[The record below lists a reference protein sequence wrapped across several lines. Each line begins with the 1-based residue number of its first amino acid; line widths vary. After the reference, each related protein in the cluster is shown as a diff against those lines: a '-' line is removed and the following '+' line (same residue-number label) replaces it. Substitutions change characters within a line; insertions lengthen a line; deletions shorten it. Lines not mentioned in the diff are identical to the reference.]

1 MTCIEIKDIATIQM
15 GYSFRSKL
23 EASEN
28 GNIKVIQMKDLLDDN
43 TVDCNGLMKIDMQTP
58 KEQHFARKRD
68 LLFRSRGQ
76 INTSAVILEN
86 PDDAIVASPLIRIR
100 ITNPETVLPEYLNWY
115 ISQTDAQRY
124 LTSMQAGTSVNMI
137 RSKQLEQMPVHIPS
151 LSIQKSIVELTAL
164 SARER
169 TILNT
174 LAELRNKYIST
185 LLIQLAKEGE
195 NYEKN

>member
-1 MTCIEIKDIATIQM
+1 MTGIKIKDIATIQM

-23 EASEN
+23 EASET

-43 TVDCNGLMKIDMQTP
+43 TVDCSGLMKIDMQTP
-58 KEQHFARKRD
+58 KEQHFVQIGD
-68 LLFRSRGQ
+68 LVFRSRGQ

-86 PDDAIVASPLIRIR
+86 PEEAIVASPLIRIR

-124 LTSMQAGTSVNMI
+124 LTSVQAGTSVNMVGTQ
-137 RSKQLEQMPVHIPS
+137 QLEQMPVHIPS
-151 LSIQKSIVELTAL
+151 LSIQKNIVELAAL

-174 LAELRNKYIST
+174 LAEKRDKYIST
-185 LLIQLAKEGE
+185 LLTQIAKEDE
-195 NYEKN
+195 NNEKN